1 MSKDTAAP
9 AITFEKC
16 TVIVLDVAGTT
27 SSNSFIKDTLSP
39 YVTKQGEEFLKEKW
53 EDETV
58 KAAVKQLKDDISD
71 AEGAFKLLKELT
83 EKEDSNEG
91 LKTLQGLICKKGYES
106 GDLKGHVFAD
116 VPAALESWS
125 KARKVAIY
133 STGSV
138 ESQKQLFSHTVE
150 GDLSKHISKYFDQS
164 TGSKTESSSYEKV
177 AKELETKA
185 EEVLFITDSA
195 EEGKAAKTAGMHV
208 ALVKREGNESLPEDA
223 AKEFTVISSFKE
235 ISFENPSKRKNIE
248 ESAPAEVRSS
258 KSRRHK

>member
-1 MSKDTAAP
+1 MSKDSAVP
-9 AITFEKC
+9 AISFEKC
-16 TVIVLDVAGTT
+16 TVVVLDVAGTT
-27 SSNSFIKDTLSP
+27 SSNSFIKDTLLP

-53 EDETV
+53 EEETV
-58 KAAVKQLKDDISD
+58 KAAVKQLKDDTLD

-83 EKEDSNEG
+83 EKNDNNEG
-91 LKTLQGLICKKGYES
+91 LKTLQGLIFKKGYES

-125 KARKVAIY
+125 KSRKVAVY

-138 ESQKQLFSHTVE
+138 ESQKQLFSHSEE
-150 GDLSKHISKYFDQS
+150 GDLSKHISKYFDQAI
-164 TGSKTESSSYEKV
+164 GSKTESNSYEKV
-177 AKELETKA
+177 AKELEVKT

-208 ALVKREGNESLPEDA
+208 ALVKREGNDSLPEEA
-223 AKEFTVISSFKE
+223 TKEFTVISSFKE
-235 ISFENPSKRKNIE
+235 ISFENPSKRKNVE
-248 ESAPAEVRSS
+248 ESTPAEVRSS